1 MLFTYCK
8 RLAAALIAVAILSL
22 TAGPSV
28 TVAQSAESEPQSAA
42 LVAARDYLQAT
53 GFRSKF
59 EAKFP
64 AMVQSKIALKILV
77 EREPILENEVAK
89 IYAATFSAE
98 ELRDASK
105 FYSTST
111 GTMYFNFNVE
121 MNTNPLVTAEIY
133 RSEVAKRFSS
143 QQRAE
148 VFAFSSTA
156 VGQKMAR
163 VVPSLAKVI
172 KDAAEQWGRETQQ
185 VIDRAARAGEGVS

>member
-1 MLFTYCK
+1 MLATYSK
-8 RLAAALIAVAILSL
+8 RLAAALIVVATLSL
-22 TAGPSV
+22 TAGSSV
-28 TVAQSAESEPQSAA
+28 TVAQTAENEPQSAP

-53 GFRSKF
+53 GFRARF

-64 AMVQSKIALKILV
+64 DMVQSKIALKILV

-89 IYAATFSAE
+89 IYAGNFTVE

-121 MNTNPLVTAEIY
+121 MNTNPLVTPEIY

-148 VFAFSSTA
+148 IFAFSSTA

-163 VVPSLAKVI
+163 LVPSLAKVI
-172 KDAAEQWGRETQQ
+172 KNAAEQWGRETQQ
-185 VIDRAARAGEGVS
+185 VIDHAVRAGEGVS

>member
-1 MLFTYCK
+1 MLATYSK
-8 RLAAALIAVAILSL
+8 RLAAALIVVATLSL
-22 TAGPSV
+22 TAGSSV
-28 TVAQSAESEPQSAA
+28 TVAQTAENEPQSAP

-53 GFRSKF
+53 GFRARF

-64 AMVQSKIALKILV
+64 DMVQSKIALKILV

-89 IYAATFSAE
+89 IYAGNFTVE

-121 MNTNPLVTAEIY
+121 MNTNPLVTPEIY

-148 VFAFSSTA
+148 IFAFSSTA

-163 VVPSLAKVI
+163 LVPSLAKII
-172 KDAAEQWGRETQQ
+172 KNAAEQWGRETQQ
-185 VIDRAARAGEGVS
+185 VIDRAVRAGEGVS